1 VPPESALR
9 EGSLLFTQC
18 RRASRFTHPQL
29 GLASVRRRAPFLA
42 AVTIAMHGPYRDW
55 PCIWSGVELA
65 LALRQETYRPDP
77 IRVETV
83 WMHNPVSTGKPFG
96 PDLSR
101 VAACNISVLKLLGRG
116 AVAH

>member
-1 VPPESALR
+1 MLTRLTILRGENHLGRGVRDAAVPPESALR

-55 PCIWSGVELA
+55 PCIWSGVNGGVVSKGG
-65 LALRQETYRPDP
+65 RP
-77 IRVETV
+77 
-83 WMHNPVSTGKPFG
+83 
-96 PDLSR
+96 
-101 VAACNISVLKLLGRG
+101 
-116 AVAH
+116 